1 MTQQGNMPQI
11 TSTTGSEQTIYYS
24 YCSAVISTNSSRSS
38 SPCCASALNPIMP
51 CASPSRHSPSWLL
64 SDL

>member
-24 YCSAVISTNSSRSS
+24 YYSAVISTNSSRSS
-38 SPCCASALNPIMP
+38 FTLLLFRTASHHALCLPK
-51 CASPSRHSPSWLL
+51 PSL
-64 SDL
+64 SILAAV